1 MDTLHRH
8 FSGKRRLDKTGRI
21 NQNGFTSEKVND
33 MKLLFEFCIKG
44 SSRGYLRV
52 EYFCRFGQFLVSTLP
67 NFNQSE
73 KGVALGFTNTLV
85 EISKPSF
92 DEDSQGNCESS

>member
-1 MDTLHRH
+1 MKIKYTQ
-8 FSGKRRLDKTGRI
+8 I
-21 NQNGFTSEKVND
+21 N
-33 MKLLFEFCIKG
+33 
-44 SSRGYLRV
+44 Y
-52 EYFCRFGQFLVSTLP
+52 RFGQFMVSTLP

-92 DEDSQGNCESS
+92 DEDSQGMNHLRFSRYSTPVGYFLHPL

>member
-1 MDTLHRH
+1 M
-8 FSGKRRLDKTGRI
+8 
-21 NQNGFTSEKVND
+21 
-33 MKLLFEFCIKG
+33 
-44 SSRGYLRV
+44 
-52 EYFCRFGQFLVSTLP
+52 VSTLP

-92 DEDSQGNCESS
+92 DEDSQGESGLTPLEYGVCHRAADIQRLV

>member
-1 MDTLHRH
+1 
-8 FSGKRRLDKTGRI
+8 
-21 NQNGFTSEKVND
+21 
-33 MKLLFEFCIKG
+33 MKLSFEFYFKG
-44 SSRGYLRV
+44 SFHGYLRV
-52 EYFCRFGQFLVSTLP
+52 EYFYRFGQFMVSTLP

-92 DEDSQGNCESS
+92 DEDSQGNY